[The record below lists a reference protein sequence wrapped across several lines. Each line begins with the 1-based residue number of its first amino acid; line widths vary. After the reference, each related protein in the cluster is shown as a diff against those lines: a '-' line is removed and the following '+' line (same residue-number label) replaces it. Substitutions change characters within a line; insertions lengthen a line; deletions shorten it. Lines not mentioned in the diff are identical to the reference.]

1 MDYLELI
8 KKLTVEQVY
17 ATNDANLLELII
29 KMLLTEAG
37 Q

>member
-1 MDYLELI
+1 MDYLELV

-17 ATNDANLLELII
+17 ATNDASLLELII